1 MRMCVCVCVWREEGG
16 ERVREECIVN
26 WRAKDR
32 EIEEV
37 SVWVSEWMSVCVCV
51 CVYVCMC
58 VSVCVCASAN

>member
-1 MRMCVCVCVWREEGG
+1 MCVCVCVWREEGG

-37 SVWVSEWMSVCVCV
+37 SVWVSE
-51 CVYVCMC
+51 
-58 VSVCVCASAN
+58 